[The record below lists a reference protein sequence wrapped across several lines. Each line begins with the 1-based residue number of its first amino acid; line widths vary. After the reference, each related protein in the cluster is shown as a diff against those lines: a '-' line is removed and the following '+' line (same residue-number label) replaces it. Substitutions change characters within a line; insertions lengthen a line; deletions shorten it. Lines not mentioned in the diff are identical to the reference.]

1 MRIVL
6 LALMIVASLSA
17 YAEGVCPPGQ
27 YPIGG
32 QGVIGCA
39 PIPGASGSGPAQP
52 SAPRPTGKWE
62 TRWGAIAEDSSSRNL
77 ATGTSTS
84 QKSKRAAVSAAIEDC
99 KSAGGKACK
108 LRMAYHNQC
117 IAMADPTVEFSRRQ
131 KEGSVSTTMTSA
143 AETEHLAKLN
153 AMRDCQRA
161 GSGQECSIVYSAC
174 SLSEFKAF

>member
-1 MRIVL
+1 MRIFLIAVMVL
-6 LALMIVASLSA
+6 ASFTA
-17 YAEGVCPPGQ
+17 YAEGGCPPGQ

-32 QGVIGCA
+32 QGVVGCA
-39 PIPGASGSGPAQP
+39 PIPGAGGGTA
-52 SAPRPTGKWE
+52 APRPTGKWE

-99 KSAGGKACK
+99 RSAGGKACK

-131 KEGSVSTTMTSA
+131 PEGSVSTTMTSA
-143 AETEHLAKLN
+143 AETEELAKSN

-161 GSGQECSIVYSAC
+161 GTGQECSIVYSAC
-174 SLSEFKAF
+174 SMSEFKAF